1 MARTTSDSRAPSRAR
16 SGVPPHDG
24 QNRSHAP
31 PTSQPHDALMK
42 WVFKQARHAE
52 GLLRALLDPR
62 AAALTDWSSLRVEDG
77 SHVDPELTHRHSD
90 LVLSA
95 RMFEQR
101 VYFYTLVEHQRTEE
115 PRMPLRMGHY
125 MLRLWDKLARETDS
139 RSRAASDKG
148 REPSGARGCLPPILP
163 VVLYNGV
170 GPWTAPSAFEDLVSV
185 PTEAVQDFSPHVP
198 RFRLR
203 MVDLSGGRMEGLVE
217 SMLTALARAAFW
229 CMSVA
234 FQDERMERE
243 IARIKATLDEVA
255 ATSEASVALAALM
268 RYLGATHPA
277 MPASTLRKIVME
289 ALGPEAQ
296 EVMVDIFEDI
306 RDRGQREGRQ
316 RGLQEGQHEGRVKAL
331 TELLLRRYG
340 SLPRGAKAR
349 LRDADEATLSRW
361 TLRVLD
367 AARLEDVFEEPAA
380 EKPRRTARAA
390 PRREPATPKAASP
403 SRAPR

>member
-1 MARTTSDSRAPSRAR
+1 
-16 SGVPPHDG
+16 
-24 QNRSHAP
+24 
-31 PTSQPHDALMK
+31 MK

-101 VYFYTLVEHQRTEE
+101 VYFYTLVEHQRTGATNAA
-115 PRMPLRMGHY
+115 RMGHY

-139 RSRAASDKG
+139 LGRSASDKG
-148 REPSGARGCLPPILP
+148 RESSRACGCLPPILP

-170 GPWTAPSAFEDLVSV
+170 GPWTAPSAFEELVSV
-185 PTEAVQDFSPHVP
+185 PPEAVLDLGPHVP

-203 MVDLSGGRMEGLVE
+203 VVDLSGGRMEGLVE

-255 ATSEASVALAALM
+255 ATSEASVALRDALM
-268 RYLGATHPA
+268 RYCPG
-277 MPASTLRKIVME
+277 
-289 ALGPEAQ
+289 
-296 EVMVDIFEDI
+296 D
-306 RDRGQREGRQ
+306 
-316 RGLQEGQHEGRVKAL
+316 
-331 TELLLRRYG
+331 
-340 SLPRGAKAR
+340 LPR
-349 LRDADEATLSRW
+349 L
-361 TLRVLD
+361 
-367 AARLEDVFEEPAA
+367 P
-380 EKPRRTARAA
+380 PRRCARS
-390 PRREPATPKAASP
+390 SP
-403 SRAPR
+403 EH